1 MEASQGKENNHM
13 AGKSAYLEDKGL
25 NWMKGTAFGTAPT
38 TVYVALFTTNPTAD
52 DGTGAVEVSG
62 GAYARAS
69 ITTSSGW
76 SAISGSGVSP
86 HQISNAGVVTF
97 ATPTANW
104 GTVIG
109 IGIYDALTAGN
120 LLYWNSITSQV
131 INTGVI
137 ASFAVGALVITDD

>member
-1 MEASQGKENNHM
+1 M
-13 AGKSAYLEDKGL
+13 AGKSAYLEDKML

-62 GAYARAS
+62 GSYARAA

-76 SAISGSGVSP
+76 SAISGSGTSP

-109 IGIYDALTAGN
+109 IGIYDALTTGN
-120 LLYWNSITSQV
+120 LLYWSSITSQS
-131 INTGVI
+131 INTGVV
-137 ASFAVGALVITDD
+137 ASFAASALVITDD